1 MTSFYVSLDAL
12 GELAGRLQSL
22 SGELRDAK
30 GNTPGYV
37 GQTGSDRVG
46 GALDG
51 FFADWSDGMS
61 TVDSNLDGLADKLSK
76 SANAYSAVECTLT
89 QDMAAGELR

>member
-1 MTSFYVSLDAL
+1 MTTFYVSLDAL

-30 GNTPGYV
+30 GNAPGYG
-37 GQTGSDRVG
+37 GQTGSARVD

-51 FFADWSDGMS
+51 FFADWSDGLS
-61 TVDSNLDGLADKLSK
+61 NIDSNLDGLADKLSK
-76 SANAYSAVECTLT
+76 SANAYSEVECTLT
-89 QDMAAGELR
+89 QNMAGGALR